1 VNINVLLHDDRL
13 VTIDLPQIVDKLGD
27 GGRVATV
34 DRGDAG
40 DGEATRSAP

>member
-27 GGRVATV
+27 GRVATV
-34 DRGDAG
+34 NRGDTE
-40 DGEATRSAP
+40 DGEATRSAQ